1 MAGMEA
7 FDPHVEAARLAAA
20 SFRQLALLATSE
32 VRAALTALATMA
44 LFAPEPIFGSES
56 NAWELLRDGQRC
68 AAEVAAFVE
77 QALGA
82 LDPYCAVSFPPQR
95 RRLVRYDVP
104 DRAALAMEG
113 GCTKAGW
120 HARVQAQQLAGM
132 RALYMAIGCALVED
146 LDRLTDLGPVL
157 DEQLP
162 KDGPA
167 RQHLD
172 AFQLGLGRLV
182 GLIEL
187 LADTRRVVYYTTPDG
202 RRLVDLFQSAET
214 V

>member
-1 MAGMEA
+1 MAGMEG

-20 SFRQLALLATSE
+20 SFRPLALRATSE

-44 LFAPEPIFGSES
+44 LFAPEPIFGSDS
-56 NAWELLRDGQRC
+56 NAWELLSDGQRC
-68 AAEVAAFVE
+68 AAEVAAFVD

-95 RRLVRYDVP
+95 RCLVRYDVP
-104 DRAALAMEG
+104 NRAALAMEG

-120 HARVQAQQLAGM
+120 HARVQAQQLAGV

-157 DEQLP
+157 DEHPP

-167 RQHLD
+167 LQQLD
-172 AFQLGLGRLV
+172 AFQVGIGRLV
-182 GLIEL
+182 SLVEL
-187 LADTRRVVYYTTPDG
+187 LADARRVVYYTTPDG